1 MNDSLLKGEYKDAYT
16 GIVMYLSVSN
26 LPSYFRSE
34 VCEDIEDLLNS
45 AQNDGVD
52 VRNIIGDNIEE
63 FCREIIKA
71 KKFKNQIVFNI
82 IKGMNWALFMSATYS
97 LLSYLVDIQMTL
109 NLVTMFII
117 DSIII
122 RFIFSRGLRKAIIK
136 GKGSMKKI
144 INVVIVYSL
153 FVLVVAIINYFI
165 LISYVV
171 VIDQIYTFIVLVIM
185 MLGNYLTYRFFKG
198 KDATIFQ
205 LWL

>member
-1 MNDSLLKGEYKDAYT
+1 MNDNLLKGEYKDAYT

-26 LPSYFRSE
+26 LPSNFISE
-34 VCEDIEDLLNS
+34 VCVDIEDLLNS
-45 AQNDGVD
+45 AQDDEID
-52 VRNIIGDNIEE
+52 VRNITGDNIEA
-63 FCREIIKA
+63 FCKEIIKA
-71 KKFKNQIVFNI
+71 KKFKNQIAFNI
-82 IKGMNWALFMSATYS
+82 IKGLNWSLFMSAIIS
-97 LLSYLVDIQMTL
+97 VLLYLFDMQMTL
-109 NLVTMFII
+109 NLVIMFII
-117 DSIII
+117 DSILI

-171 VIDQIYTFIVLVIM
+171 VVDQLYTFIVLVIM
-185 MLGNYLTYRFFKG
+185 MVGNYSAYRFFKG
-198 KDATIFQ
+198 KGATIFQ